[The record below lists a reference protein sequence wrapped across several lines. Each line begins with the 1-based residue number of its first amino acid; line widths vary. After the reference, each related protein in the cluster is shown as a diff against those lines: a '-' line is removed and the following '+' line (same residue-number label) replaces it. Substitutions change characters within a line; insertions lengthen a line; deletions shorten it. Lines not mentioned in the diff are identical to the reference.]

1 MIQTNEL
8 IKDDLLYQVALT
20 QVPNIG
26 KIQARILSETFGEAK
41 KIFNAS
47 ASSLEK
53 VEGMGA
59 VRANAIKSFKNFA
72 LAEKEIRFIERYRV
86 STFFI
91 TDTDYPKRL
100 LNCYDPPFLFFV
112 KGSVDLNFSKSVA
125 IVGTRNNSN
134 YGKQVTE
141 KFVQEITSVSPTVI
155 SGLAFGIDTIAHRTA
170 LKQGLNT
177 VAVLAHGLDTIYPPE
192 NNALAKTIISNG
204 ALVTEFISGTA
215 PDKHNFPS
223 RNRIVAGLSDAT
235 VLVETGIK
243 GGSMITADL
252 ASGYNR
258 DVFAFPGKIT
268 DKKSEGCNYL
278 IQQNKAMLC
287 SSPSNFLQTMGWEDS
302 DLNRNPVQ
310 PDLFVDISE
319 QEKMILE
326 VIRQRESVHID
337 ELLME
342 FSFNSSILSSLLL
355 SLEMKNLVSCLP
367 GRKYR
372 LMI

>member
-1 MIQTNEL
+1 MIQTNKL

-100 LNCYDPPFLFFV
+100 LNCYDPPFLLFV

-141 KFVQEITSVSPTVI
+141 KFIQEITSVSPTII

-192 NNALAKTIISNG
+192 NNALAKSIISNG

-287 SSPSNFLQTMGWEDS
+287 SSPVNFLQTMGWEGIDV
-302 DLNRNPVQ
+302 NHNPVQ
-310 PDLFVDISE
+310 PDLFVEISD

-326 VIRQRESVHID
+326 IIRERESVHID

-355 SLEMKNLVSCLP
+355 SLEMKNIVSCLP

-372 LMI
+372 LV

>member
-1 MIQTNEL
+1 MIQTNAL

-91 TDTDYPKRL
+91 TDTDYPNRL
-100 LNCYDPPFLFFV
+100 LNCYDPPFLLFV

-141 KFVQEITSVSPTVI
+141 KFVQEITSVSPTII

-192 NNALAKTIISNG
+192 NNALAKSIISKG

-235 VLVETGIK
+235 VLIETGIK

-302 DLNRNPVQ
+302 DVNRNPVQ

-326 VIRQRESVHID
+326 IIRQRESVHID

-372 LMI
+372 MMI

>member
-1 MIQTNEL
+1 
-8 IKDDLLYQVALT
+8 
-20 QVPNIG
+20 
-26 KIQARILSETFGEAK
+26 
-41 KIFNAS
+41 
-47 ASSLEK
+47 
-53 VEGMGA
+53 
-59 VRANAIKSFKNFA
+59 
-72 LAEKEIRFIERYRV
+72 
-86 STFFI
+86 
-91 TDTDYPKRL
+91 
-100 LNCYDPPFLFFV
+100 
-112 KGSVDLNFSKSVA
+112 LNFSKSVA

-134 YGKQVTE
+134 YGKHVTE
-141 KFVQEITSVSPTVI
+141 KFIQDITSPSPTII

-177 VAVLAHGLDTIYPPE
+177 VAVLAHGLDTIYPPG
-192 NNALAKTIISNG
+192 NNALAKSIISNG

-235 VLVETGIK
+235 VLIETGIK

-278 IQQNKAMLC
+278 IQQNKAILYT
-287 SSPSNFLQTMGWEDS
+287 SPDNFLQTMGWENSNDP
-302 DLNRNPVQ
+302 RNPIQ
-310 PDLFVDISE
+310 PEMFVDISE

-326 VIRQRESVHID
+326 IIRRKESVHID

-372 LMI
+372 IL